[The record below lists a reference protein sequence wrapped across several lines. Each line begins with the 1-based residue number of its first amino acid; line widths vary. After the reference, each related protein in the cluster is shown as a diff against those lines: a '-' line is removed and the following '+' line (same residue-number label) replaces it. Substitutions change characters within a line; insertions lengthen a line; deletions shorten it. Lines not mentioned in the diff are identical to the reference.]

1 MKRPIAR
8 MIGEPKPIDIDKLSI
23 EEQALFEILC
33 EAADRAEDEGTDVL
47 PMNMHDWAA
56 NVKAKQGV
64 MSKRRATRA

>member
-47 PMNMHDWAA
+47 TLNKHDWAA
-56 NVKAKQGV
+56 KVKAKQGARV
-64 MSKRRATRA
+64 KKKATRA